1 MSFFART
8 ENEDELDI
16 LNDKYQDLSPSLKF
30 DSTALNSAG
39 ARESIYDEEYKLQ
52 WELQYQSQLAELEAE
67 QEHLDSLPFIVYS
80 TEDGGRT
87 SSKNWF
93 GRDGQPMPL
102 WSPPMPSAMH
112 PSYLVQLQDPS
123 GSELNSNY
131 YSYLYDTIRLMDE
144 NELPPVYVKKE
155 LAPIHNKLEPMLGTN
170 LHGLSSSGDIPGL
183 NQIDY
188 KKGIRN
194 ENYGSIGGLIPGPT
208 YAPRSLF
215 DRPVNPQKV
224 RPKVPRPHPQSGV
237 GRDGLPKQ
245 VPSLPFH
252 PLPRPQVEAESAP
265 DWLVAEDWALL
276 TAVRDLLELP
286 LNLQATSPAHTPNW
300 DMIADMVN
308 AVSHVYRGPRQC
320 RNRYETIVVPREEG
334 RILFDLSS
342 IAPPDLSQ
350 MGTPTSKKKK
360 KQDKKSLPQ
369 PTPKPNRPIKTAT
382 LFKQDDNRA
391 WTQMFGN
398 RFGSIKAV
406 AMKRAP
412 TTKPLVVNP
421 VPKNSKHAQVLSE
434 SGISYDA
441 PLNPI
446 SVAANRAERIQKEK
460 QRTQQDQQ
468 QQRITAA
475 QQVASAVQRQAATQG
490 TAAVAVQQHPPG
502 TVVTPGGPRVAVA
515 SLPLQQQQQT
525 TVVQASAT
533 LGQQPSGQAPQAV
546 VVGISQP
553 ITSVTNNQHVVQ
565 QTTPHPSVLQTGRN
579 LQPIG
584 VQERI
589 LVSQQTQQQSQ
600 SPNQP
605 QQSTVVVSGQHQQP
619 STVGTVINLPPSA
632 AQKIVG
638 QSSVVTSR
646 AAAGGLVSFAG
657 RQLTPQQ
664 FNALKQ
670 QALLKKSQQQEA
682 QNAAAIAKARLQS
695 LQPAQLPQVTAVTL
709 ASASG
714 SQVQAAT
721 APTIMGQATT
731 STGQKVSVAV
741 APGGGVSLA
750 NVANAVSASGNIVVT
765 STMTGAVTVV
775 TQAMTSGQP
784 KAHLIRQVNSLGKGT
799 VRTFSDS
806 EMKLLVQKQQ
816 QLNQQQQQSGQTAK
830 AQIQLPTHVTSST
843 GQTAITAQFL
853 AQHGIQVQQTPGGPS
868 VATLVKTTTAGTSS
882 SGNLPTQSVTIPV
895 AAGPMNLPQIR
906 AALSR
911 SGVTNPQQMQMLQKQ
926 LLQRKQLQQGGI
938 AISQGAKG
946 LPAQLIVSS
955 GGNPVSGVTAQ
966 KTGLPQSVTVQQIQQ
981 IVKSGQVVS
990 AAPPSSA
997 NATVVS
1003 QGQILPHSAI
1013 LTAKGGSSPATVQA
1027 RVIPVSSGALN
1038 ATPNTVQPGNNIGRT
1053 QQIQVVAAS
1062 PNQAV
1067 NAALSAVRQVGV
1079 APGAAPNVTVDASG
1093 RPTSGTGSAN
1103 TTTTQF
1109 ANAYAA
1115 AAAAGGSPTIR
1126 IQGGNGQQQQQIISQ
1141 VSAALAASSSGGHP
1155 VSVAVRGPTASVLAA
1170 AQQAAQQG
1178 SGSVPTVAT
1187 STAKSQTGSSSTVT
1201 NASSVSASP
1210 STQAEGKS

>member
-1 MSFFART
+1 M
-8 ENEDELDI
+8 
-16 LNDKYQDLSPSLKF
+16 
-30 DSTALNSAG
+30 G
-39 ARESIYDEEYKLQ
+39 
-52 WELQYQSQLAELEAE
+52 
-67 QEHLDSLPFIVYS
+67 
-80 TEDGGRT
+80 
-87 SSKNWF
+87 
-93 GRDGQPMPL
+93 
-102 WSPPMPSAMH
+102 H
-112 PSYLVQLQDPS
+112 PSYLMQLQDPS
-123 GSELNSNY
+123 GSDLTSNY
-131 YSYLYDTIRLMDE
+131 FSYLYDTISLME
-144 NELPPVYVKKE
+144 ESELPPVYVKKE
-155 LAPIHNKLEPMLGTN
+155 LAPINHKLEPMLGTN

-183 NQIDY
+183 NQREY
-188 KKGIRN
+188 KNTMRN
-194 ENYGSIGGLIPGPT
+194 DNYGSIGGLVPGPT

-215 DRPVNPQKV
+215 DRPVNPQKI
-224 RPKVPRPHPQSGV
+224 RPKVPRPHPQAGV
-237 GRDGLPKQ
+237 GRDGLPIK
-245 VPSLPFH
+245 VPSLPFN
-252 PLPRPQVEAESAP
+252 PLPRTQIEAESAP

-308 AVSHVYRGPRQC
+308 SVSHVYRGPRQC

-369 PTPKPNRPIKTAT
+369 PPPKPNRPIKTAT

-460 QRTQQDQQ
+460 QHNQQVQQ
-468 QQRITAA
+468 QQKIATA
-475 QQVASAVQRQAATQG
+475 QQVASAVQRQATTQG
-490 TAAVAVQQHPPG
+490 TAAVTVQQHPPG

-515 SLPLQQQQQT
+515 SLPMQQQQQA

-533 LGQQPSGQAPQAV
+533 PGQQSSVQAPQAV

-553 ITSVTNNQHVVQ
+553 ITSVTNTQHPIQ
-565 QTTPHPSVLQTGRN
+565 PTNPHPNVLQTGRN
-579 LQPIG
+579 LQQIG
-584 VQERI
+584 VQELIR
-589 LVSQQTQQQSQ
+589 VSQQAQQQSP
-600 SPNQP
+600 SANQP

-619 STVGTVINLPPSA
+619 STVGTVINLTPTA

-638 QSSVVTSR
+638 QSSVVTPR
-646 AAAGGLVSFAG
+646 VAGTTAGGLVSFAG
-657 RQLTPQQ
+657 KQLTPQQ
-664 FNALKQ
+664 FNALRQ
-670 QALLKKSQQQEA
+670 QALLKKNQQDA
-682 QNAAAIAKARLQS
+682 QNAAAIAKARLQG

-714 SQVQAAT
+714 SQIQAAS

-731 STGQKVSVAV
+731 STGQKVSLAV
-741 APGGGVSLA
+741 APGSGVSLA

-816 QLNQQQQQSGQTAK
+816 QQQLLQQQSGQPAK

-868 VATLVKTTTAGTSS
+868 VATLVKTTTAGASS

-911 SGVTNPQQMQMLQKQ
+911 SGVTSPAQMQLLQKQ
-926 LLQRKQLQQGGI
+926 LLQRKQIQQQGI
-938 AISQGAKG
+938 AIGQGAKG

-955 GGNPVSGVTAQ
+955 GGNPVSGVTGQ

-1013 LTAKGGSSPATVQA
+1013 LTTKAGSSPATVQA
-1027 RVIPVSSGALN
+1027 RVIPVSTGALN
-1038 ATPNTVQPGNNIGRT
+1038 ATSNTVQPGNNIGRT

-1178 SGSVPTVAT
+1178 SGPVTTAVT
-1187 STAKSQTGSSSTVT
+1187 SSAKPQTGSSASVT
-1201 NASSVSASP
+1201 NASSVSGSP
-1210 STQAEGKS
+1210 ST